1 MSYTGSLWTATP
13 DTLAVADKVEE
24 LPMKVLLVTLEDPEA
39 SMTGV
44 AMYVRNLSNA
54 LAGLGFEIAHCFGR
68 GPKAGRP
75 SIAWTVRDTRTIA
88 TLSNGPPLR
97 QFPPD
102 RAGRD
107 VAHPGSEEMFV
118 DVLRAIRPDVVHI
131 HDLTGLPANV
141 VATTRRRG
149 CGVVMTLHDFW
160 AFCRQQFL
168 LRPGLIMC
176 DGSAGG
182 HHCARFCSA
191 RPPRLRRLANRLE
204 GRAVWFPLRHAVRAA
219 RSLRGR
225 LHGGVRSQF
234 QLPAVASGVPW
245 PNPSTIAA
253 YAAREAAMRERVLQ
267 AHVLLTVSL
276 FAKSMYVRH
285 GYPADRL
292 RVEPLP
298 TTASDGV
305 RWRLRE
311 FRAYPIRFGFLG
323 KVSPHKGAHLLA
335 EAVAAIPSHRVR
347 CTFYGDVHQDDRRF
361 LLALAGHHPGVRFAG
376 RYTPDQL
383 PAILD
388 DVDVAV
394 LPSVMRETRGLVGLE
409 AQAARLP
416 IIASD
421 GGALSEY
428 VQHEVNG
435 LLFSSGSAA
444 ALRAALLRIV
454 EEPAMISR
462 LSSHVP
468 PPERMADHAG
478 RIVCAYGEAKRLSAR
493 SA

>member
-1 MSYTGSLWTATP
+1 
-13 DTLAVADKVEE
+13 
-24 LPMKVLLVTLEDPEA
+24 MKVLLVTLEDPEA
-39 SMTGV
+39 AMTGV
-44 AMYVRNLSNA
+44 SMYVHSLSNA
-54 LAGLGFEIAHCFGR
+54 LTGRGLDIAHCFSR
-68 GPKAGRP
+68 GSKAGRP
-75 SIAWTVRDTRTIA
+75 SIAWTIRGTRTIA
-88 TLSNGPPLR
+88 SLSSGPLLR
-97 QFPPD
+97 QFPPG
-102 RAGRD
+102 RAEYD
-107 VAHPGSEEMFV
+107 IAHPASEDVFV

-141 VATTRRRG
+141 LTTTRRRG

-160 AFCRQQFL
+160 PFCRRQFL

-182 HHCARFCSA
+182 YACARFCSA
-191 RPPRLRRLANRLE
+191 RPPRLRQLANRLE
-204 GRAVWFPLRHAVRAA
+204 GQAAWFPLRRAVRAV
-219 RSLRGR
+219 RRLRGR
-225 LHGGVRSQF
+225 FHGGVRSQF
-234 QLPAVASGVPW
+234 QLPVVPSGTP
-245 PNPSTIAA
+245 PNLSDIGA
-253 YAAREAAMRERVLQ
+253 YAAREAAMRERLLQ
-267 AHVLLTVSL
+267 AHVLLAVSE

-285 GYPADRL
+285 GYPADRM

-298 TTASDGV
+298 TTVSESV

-311 FRAYPIRFGFLG
+311 FRAYPIHFAFLG

-335 EAVAAIPSHRVR
+335 EAVAEIPSHRVR
-347 CTFYGDVHQDDRRF
+347 CTFYGDVNPDDQRF

-376 RYTPDQL
+376 RYTHDQL

-388 DVDVAV
+388 GVDVAV

-409 AQAARLP
+409 AQAAGLP

-421 GGALSEY
+421 SGALHEY
-428 VQHEVNG
+428 VHHEVNG

-468 PPERMADHAG
+468 PPERMADHVG
-478 RIVCAYGEAKRLSAR
+478 RIVRAYGEAKRR
-493 SA
+493 SV

>member
-1 MSYTGSLWTATP
+1 LP
-13 DTLAVADKVEE
+13 VAHKVEA

-54 LAGLGFEIAHCFGR
+54 LAGLGVEIAHCFGR

-88 TLSNGPPLR
+88 TLSNGLLVRP
-97 QFPPD
+97 FPPERPGD
-102 RAGRD
+102 D
-107 VAHPGSEEMFV
+107 VAHSGSEEVFV

-141 VATTRRRG
+141 LTTTRRQG
-149 CGVVMTLHDFW
+149 YGVVMTLHDFW
-160 AFCRQQFL
+160 PFCRRQFL
-168 LRPGLIMC
+168 LRPGLIVC

-182 HHCARFCSA
+182 HRCARFCSA
-191 RPPRLRRLANRLE
+191 QPPRLRQLANRLE
-204 GRAVWFPLRHAVRAA
+204 GRAAWFPLRRAVRTA
-219 RSLRGR
+219 RTLRRR
-225 LHGGVRSQF
+225 LHGGVGSQF
-234 QLPAVASGVPW
+234 QVPAVPPGVPW
-245 PNPSTIAA
+245 PTPSTIGA

-267 AHVLLTVSL
+267 AHVLLAVSE

-292 RVEPLP
+292 RVELLP

-311 FRAYPIRFGFLG
+311 FRGYPIRFGFLG
-323 KVSPHKGAHLLA
+323 RVSPHKGAHLLA
-335 EAVAAIPSHRVR
+335 EAVAEFPSHRVR
-347 CTFYGDVHQDDRRF
+347 CTFYGDVHRDDQRF
-361 LLALAGHHPGVRFAG
+361 LLALAGDHPGVRFSG

-388 DVDVAV
+388 DMDVAV

-409 AQAARLP
+409 AQAAGLP

-421 GGALSEY
+421 SGALPEY
-428 VQHEVNG
+428 VDHEVNG
-435 LLFSSGSAA
+435 LLFSSGSVA

-462 LSSHVP
+462 LSRHVP

-478 RIVCAYGEAKRLSAR
+478 RIVCAYGEAKRLSGR